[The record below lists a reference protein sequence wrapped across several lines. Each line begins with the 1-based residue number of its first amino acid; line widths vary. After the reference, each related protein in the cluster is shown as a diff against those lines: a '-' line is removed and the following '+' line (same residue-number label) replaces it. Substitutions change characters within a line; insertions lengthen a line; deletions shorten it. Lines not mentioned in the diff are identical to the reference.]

1 MIYCGKIGTAGFAPT
16 TVTLK
21 TSSLAANK
29 GALVEL
35 TAGVITLWDG
45 TGDIIGITEEPIVSA
60 DTDALV
66 TLISQGDLVLAD
78 VEKELEAIGG
88 GANSFTVAFG
98 GGLATGALV
107 GMKVLV
113 TKCAAT
119 ASAVGKVFKVTA
131 SDMVSGGET
140 TLTLSGS
147 VSPTFAS
154 GDTIEIYNLEGA
166 RNTLIGVTGVELN
179 STKDLV
185 TFTSDWGQSDL
196 TIVDIKREKMV
207 LAVVN
212 TVF

>member
-45 TGDIIGITEEPIVSA
+45 TGDIVGMTAEPIVSA

-66 TLISQGDLVLAD
+66 TLVSKGDLVMAD
-78 VEKELEAIGG
+78 VEKTLTAIADGT
-88 GANSFTVAFG
+88 NVFTVAFG
-98 GGLATGALV
+98 GGLADNALV

-113 TKCAAT
+113 SKCADT
-119 ASAVGKVFKVTA
+119 AGAVGKIFKVTA
-131 SDMVSGGET
+131 SDMISGGET
-140 TLTLSGS
+140 RLTLSGP
-147 VSPTFAS
+147 VSATFSAA
-154 GDTIEIYNLEGA
+154 DTVEIYNLEGA
-166 RNTLIGVTGVELN
+166 RNTLVGVTGVELN

-185 TFTSDWGQSDL
+185 TFTADWGQSDL
-196 TIVDIKREKMV
+196 TIVDIKREKIV
-207 LAVVN
+207 LALVN
-212 TVF
+212 TAF